1 MSAATSTARKLAM
14 MKTPIPQSI
23 ASMARRTVS
32 ASTKQYA
39 AASISTRT
47 PVIDITNTFNTTWK
61 LSKPKS
67 GWRKSIVSSSSTSSP
82 SAAVAAPTVAQQ
94 EIAKTEDSD
103 EWKIEVD
110 MEELEK
116 LASQKCTPL
125 SLKDMYKYAVDF
137 SDEEQRLRNAQF
149 LHRELPIRIAQRAV
163 DLLTLPHGLS
173 EALPVRQV
181 ATVYLRYL
189 EKFQETPVPTSHEEE
204 DQFTEMLKSL
214 VLDRTSIP
222 NAISRGVQE
231 WRENDRRDDM
241 ELARLQEMEDA
252 LYRFFTARVGL
263 RFLTEHHILSS
274 PHLAQRSSLRE
285 AASYFDKEDEAHLG
299 CIQTNC
305 SPVNEVKKVVA
316 QVSQQTE
323 EYYGICP
330 KIEVVDST
338 QRAHK
343 TPFTYVPH
351 HLHYM
356 VGELLKNSCR
366 ASVRKYVSIIWF
378 WTLLNFVLFLCVC
391 LHCLPLFLQVS

>member
-14 MKTPIPQSI
+14 MRTPIPPSI
-23 ASMARRTVS
+23 VSMARRSVS
-32 ASTKQYA
+32 SSTKQYA
-39 AASISTRT
+39 IASLTARAPI
-47 PVIDITNTFNTTWK
+47 IDIANTFNATWK
-61 LSKPKS
+61 LRKPKS
-67 GWRKSIVSSSSTSSP
+67 GWKKSIVSSSFTSSP
-82 SAAVAAPTVAQQ
+82 SAEAASASVDQL
-94 EIAKTEDSD
+94 EIAKTEESE

-110 MEELEK
+110 MKELQK

-137 SDEEQRLRNAQF
+137 SDEQQRLRNAQF
-149 LHRELPIRIAQRAV
+149 LHRELPIRLAQRAV

-173 EALPVRQV
+173 EALPTRQV

-189 EKFQETPVPTSHEEE
+189 EKFQETPVPTTPQEE
-204 DQFTEMLKSL
+204 DQFTEMLQSL

-222 NAISRGVQE
+222 NAISRGVQA
-231 WRENDRRDDM
+231 WRENDRREDM
-241 ELARLQEMEDA
+241 ELERLQEMEDA

-305 SPVNEVKKVVA
+305 SPVREVKKVVEE
-316 QVSQQTE
+316 VSRQTE

-338 QRAHK
+338 QASQK

-356 VGELLKNSCR
+356 VGELLKNACR
-366 ASVRKYVSIIWF
+366 ASVRKYVSIMI
-378 WTLLNFVLFLCVC
+378 
-391 LHCLPLFLQVS
+391 SG